1 MRSRVDPF
9 LIVYTLA
16 SNGGLSAHDAV
27 VAAFGTDNDFAILN
41 KLYGAEPVSN
51 ETRYDRAR
59 QCLART

>member
-27 VAAFGTDNDFAILN
+27 VAAFCTDNDFAILN
-41 KLYGAEPVSN
+41 KLYGAEPGN
-51 ETRYDRAR
+51 ETRYSPAR
-59 QCLART
+59 VHRLQA

>member
-1 MRSRVDPF
+1 MDPS
-9 LIVYTLA
+9 LIVHTLA
-16 SNGGLSAHDAV
+16 SNGSLNAHDEV
-27 VAAFGTDNDFAILN
+27 VAAFGTDIDFAILN